1 MAVSPDGAWIAVGF
15 SSGIVSLIDLN
26 TGVMQ
31 GTWKAHD
38 SEILQV
44 ALRLIECMIGLRQ
57 RQGNLRQVCRLFSAM
72 QGLPSI
78 RLNNLKLSL
87 RFPCYG
93 LNSIIDYLS
102 HPFYS

>member
-1 MAVSPDGAWIAVGF
+1 MAGLIIVLTFAVISGLIRSVAVSPDGAWIAVGF

-44 ALRLIECMIGLRQ
+44 A
-57 RQGNLRQVCRLFSAM
+57 
-72 QGLPSI
+72 
-78 RLNNLKLSL
+78 
-87 RFPCYG
+87 
-93 LNSIIDYLS
+93 
-102 HPFYS
+102 H